1 MLLKLI
7 GDLTAVLVL
16 CLIRVGRNL
25 NSFRRLY
32 IDLFAG
38 HIEAANGTS
47 AMLLTPH
54 LLPLIIVLAISM
66 DH

>member
-25 NSFRRLY
+25 NSFRRLN

-38 HIEAANGTS
+38 HIEATNGSS